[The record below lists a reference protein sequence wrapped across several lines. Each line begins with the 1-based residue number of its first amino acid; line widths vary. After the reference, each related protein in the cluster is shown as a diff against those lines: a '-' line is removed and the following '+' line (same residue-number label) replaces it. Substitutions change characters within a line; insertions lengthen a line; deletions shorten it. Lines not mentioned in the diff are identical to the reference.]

1 MNEFGKLNILKP
13 QLFSYAEEILAI
25 KNTMTIDY
33 YFGHD
38 EVLEDFNKN
47 FSNCKPWISDHL
59 SFLKS
64 LDRNDLGNE
73 VEQAKPNSLLMS
85 PIMLTGECNAN
96 CEICYTGRK
105 KKDNELKWIEIKEII
120 DQTKK
125 LGSRTIYIAGE
136 GEPTLDKSI
145 LNIFE
150 YANEIDMDI
159 LLFTNGL
166 ILSNDTLCYQR
177 HGISSAEFIKRMQN
191 SRVYIYYKFWST
203 DENTNKKLLGLPY
216 NFNYPYVSFSVNGI
230 SISIPKGLSLLLEML
245 PVENIGVESCV
256 ESRTADD
263 IFNNI
268 IPFIETTGV
277 KSYIEPLI
285 HSGKNFN
292 NFVFDPSP
300 EQYNRLKHWLVRQG
314 CTRVAYIFVVQNNG
328 YASPGISI
336 LSKNLKYVEDCE
348 GLNIRTTDGRIKD
361 LFLLRHTHPVLVKN
375 RYRISG
381 CLCEEFNLEMAKQ
394 LTMENA

>member
-1 MNEFGKLNILKP
+1 MIEFGKLNILKP
-13 QLFSYAEEILAI
+13 QMFSETEEISAI
-25 KNTMTIDY
+25 KNTMTLDY
-33 YFGHD
+33 YFGNYD
-38 EVLEDFNKN
+38 VLDNFEKN
-47 FSNCKPWISDHL
+47 FSNCKPWISSHL

-64 LDRNDLGNE
+64 LNSNDLFNE
-73 VEQAKPNSLLMS
+73 VEKAKPSSLLMT
-85 PIMLTGECNAN
+85 PIMLTGECNAK
-96 CEICYTGRK
+96 CEICYTGRMK
-105 KKDNELKWIEIKEII
+105 KSNELTWTEIKEII

-177 HGISSAEFIKRMQN
+177 HGISSAEFINRMLN

-203 DENTNKKLLGLPY
+203 DENHNKKLLGLPY
-216 NFNYPYVSFSVNGI
+216 NFKYPYVNFSINGL
-230 SISIPKGLSLLLEML
+230 SISIPKGLSLLLEMM
-245 PVENIGVESCV
+245 PVENIGIESCV
-256 ESRTADD
+256 ERRTADD

-268 IPFIETTGV
+268 IPFIEATGV

-292 NFVFDPSP
+292 NFVFDPTP
-300 EQYNRLKHWLVRQG
+300 EQYNKLKHWLVRQG

-336 LSKNLKYVEDCE
+336 LSQNLKYVENYE
-348 GLNIRTTDGRIKD
+348 GLNIRTPDGKIKD
-361 LFLLRHTHPVLVKN
+361 LFTIRHTHPVLVRN